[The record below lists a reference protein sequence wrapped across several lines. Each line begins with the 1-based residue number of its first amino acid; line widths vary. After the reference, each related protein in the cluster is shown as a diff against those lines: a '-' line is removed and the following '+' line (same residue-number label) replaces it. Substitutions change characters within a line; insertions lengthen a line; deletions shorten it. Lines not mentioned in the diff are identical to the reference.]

1 MTETQAAVLKNPFTP
16 EFGRVPEYLAGRQA
30 VIDALI
36 SALEHGLGSPELCSI
51 LVGARGC
58 GKTVMLS
65 LLSQEA
71 QGLGWVSAD
80 VASTPGMLEDIIQRT
95 EEAAA
100 HLITPAPQHQL
111 SGVQLAGVG
120 GVSWESCQEQP
131 NWRSRMNALLNKL
144 EEHGTGLLIT
154 VDEVNPNL
162 DEMVQ
167 LVSTY
172 QLFIRENRKV
182 ALFMAG
188 LPHNV
193 SAIIA
198 GESTSFLRRAAR
210 FDLGPLPGYEVEEAV
225 RLTVESA
232 GRTISQPAL
241 DAAVQAIGG
250 FPFMLQLVG
259 YRAWNAAGRD
269 AATISEEA
277 MERGIA
283 LARQELDARVYDATY
298 ASLSEGDRA
307 FIAAMAQDEER
318 TLRADLTKRLGKSS
332 GYVSTYKRRLLD
344 AGVIE
349 EPRPGVFT
357 FALPGFRS
365 YVLRQQ

>member
-16 EFGRVPEYLAGRQA
+16 EFGRVPEYLAGRQT
-30 VIDALI
+30 VISALLD
-36 SALEHGLGSPELCSI
+36 ALEHGLGSPELCS
-51 LVGARGC
+51 LFVGARGC

-71 QGLGWVSAD
+71 QSLGWVCAD
-80 VASTPGMLEDIIQRT
+80 VAATPGMLEDILQRT
-95 EEAAA
+95 EHAAA
-100 HLITPAPQHQL
+100 HLIEQEPQQRL
-111 SGVQLAGVG
+111 SSIQLAGIG
-120 GVSWESCQEQP
+120 GVSWESVAGQP
-131 NWRSRMNALLNKL
+131 NWRTRMSSILDMLA
-144 EEHGTGLLIT
+144 EHDVGLLIT

-162 DEMVQ
+162 DEMIQ

-172 QLFIRENRKV
+172 QLFVRENRKV
-182 ALFMAG
+182 ALLMAG

-210 FDLGPLPGYEVEEAV
+210 FDLGSLPNYEVEEAV

-232 GRTISQPAL
+232 GRTVSQEAL
-241 DAAVQAIGG
+241 DAAVEAIRG

-259 YRAWNAAGRD
+259 YRAWNAAGKN
-269 AATISEEA
+269 AAEISAAA
-277 MERGIA
+277 MQQGID
-283 LARQELDARVYDATY
+283 LARRELDARVFDATY

-307 FIAAMAQDEER
+307 FLEAMVQDEER
-318 TLRADLTKRLGKSS
+318 TLRSDVVARLGKSS
-332 GYVSTYKRRLLD
+332 SHVSAYKRRLLD

-349 EPRPGVFT
+349 EPRPGVLT
-357 FALPGFRS
+357 FALPGFRD